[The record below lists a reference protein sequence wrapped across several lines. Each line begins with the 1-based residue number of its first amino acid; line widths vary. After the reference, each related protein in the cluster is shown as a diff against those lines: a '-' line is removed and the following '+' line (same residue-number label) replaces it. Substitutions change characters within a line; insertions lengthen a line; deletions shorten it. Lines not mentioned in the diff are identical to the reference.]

1 MKDKRELLSALFE
14 GQRALLA
21 EDVAPF
27 ALLALA
33 AVEREYPNHLSLY
46 ARDDEDLAPPRELTP
61 VFFGAFDW
69 HSSVHGHW
77 TLARCARAF
86 PEAPWAARCR
96 ERLDEAIREKHVAA
110 EREFLVPRPTF
121 ERPYGL
127 AWLLCLHRELVEWGA
142 EDGDARRW
150 AHTLEPVAHVAR
162 RHFTTWLPR
171 LRYPVRTGVHSQ
183 TAFALGLALDW
194 ARENDAWF
202 EELIRERAVALHG
215 EDRDYP
221 LHLEPSGEDFLSPS
235 LGAADLMRRVL
246 SPTDFRAWLQRALPG
261 LASATEWL
269 APVEVTDRSDGRLCH
284 LDGLHLSR
292 AFMLRGVASAL
303 DSAEARSTLEAAAIE
318 QAAAGLAAFATS
330 GYEGTHWLGSFAVYL
345 LSDAP
350 APVGARRT

>member
-1 MKDKRELLSALFE
+1 MNGGREPLSALFGGRRE
-14 GQRALLA
+14 L
-21 EDVAPF
+21 VATDLEPF
-27 ALLALA
+27 AFLALA

-61 VFFGAFDW
+61 IFFGAFDW

-86 PEAPWAARCR
+86 PEASWAACCR
-96 ERLDEAIREKHVAA
+96 ARLDKAIREERVSA

-127 AWLLCLHRELVEWGA
+127 AWLLCLHRELASWGA

-150 AHTLEPVAHVAR
+150 ARTLEPLAHVAR

-171 LRYPVRTGVHSQ
+171 LRYPVRTGVHNQ
-183 TAFALGLALDW
+183 TAFALGLAFDW
-194 ARENDAWF
+194 ARENDAGF

-215 EDRDYP
+215 KDRDYP

-246 SPTDFRAWLQRALPG
+246 SREAFGEWMQRALP
-261 LASATEWL
+261 SISIATEWL
-269 APVEVTDRSDGRLCH
+269 SPVEVTDRTDGRLCH

-292 AFMLRGVASAL
+292 AFMLRHVAAGL
-303 DSAEARSTLEAAAIE
+303 DSTEQRAALEAAAVE
-318 QAAAGLAAFATS
+318 QGAAGLAAIETS

-345 LSDAP
+345 LTGAP
-350 APVGARRT
+350 GPGGGSRA